1 MRALADE
8 DERLVELDAVGLLV
22 VALAVVE
29 GVVEAVG
36 AAEVVV
42 EVVVDAGVD
51 AVVDAVDSRAMPSPR
66 ALATPML
73 REATRA
79 RLRAAGCGRFLVM
92 GRTYGPAVSGWS
104 GQGERQV

>member
-1 MRALADE
+1 MRALAAE
-8 DERLVELDAVGLLV
+8 DDLLVELAAVVVVV
-22 VALAVVE
+22 VALA
-29 GVVEAVG
+29 A
-36 AAEVVV
+36 V
-42 EVVVDAGVD
+42 EVVDGAAVEVGVD
-51 AVVDAVDSRAMPSPR
+51 GADTAVVVAVVDAVDWRAMPSPS

-104 GQGERQV
+104 AHGERQV

>member
-1 MRALADE
+1 
-8 DERLVELDAVGLLV
+8 
-22 VALAVVE
+22 
-29 GVVEAVG
+29 VVEASG
-36 AAEVVV
+36 AAEG
-42 EVVVDAGVD
+42 GVD
-51 AVVDAVDSRAMPSPR
+51 AVVGAVVDPVDWRAMPSPS

-104 GQGERQV
+104 GQGERQVRIRVCPSSRNISVSE